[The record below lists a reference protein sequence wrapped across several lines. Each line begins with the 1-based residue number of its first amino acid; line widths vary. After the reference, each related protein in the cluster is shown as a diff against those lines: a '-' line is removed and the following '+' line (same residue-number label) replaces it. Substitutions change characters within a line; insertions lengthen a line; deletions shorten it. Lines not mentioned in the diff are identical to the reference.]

1 MVRAL
6 LTMGTAGLLAG
17 CAGCSP
23 RAETDGAADGRLNVV
38 TSLFPYYDFAR
49 QIGGEEIDLSLVVP
63 AGMDSHAFEP
73 TPADMRMIQEADIIF
88 CNGGEMENWLEQVLA
103 SLDTSDIQVV
113 TMMDFVDAV
122 EEEIVEGM
130 EDSGHGHEHGDAD
143 DWDADD
149 ADGWDADGADDWD
162 ADDADGGHDHDH
174 EHELDE
180 HIWTSPRT
188 AQVFARV
195 IGDALAGAD
204 PGHAALYGERTEAYI
219 GQLSALDREF
229 EELTAGSR
237 RHMMVVAD
245 KFPFRYLADDYGLEY
260 RAAFSGCSSDSEP
273 SAKTIAYLI
282 DLVREQ
288 EIPVVYYLELKTPRV
303 AEIIGEE
310 TGAEP
315 LLLHSCHNVTRRE
328 FESGVTY
335 LQLMEQNVENLRKGL
350 N

>member
-1 MVRAL
+1 MRGLQPA
-6 LTMGTAGLLAG
+6 GRRRTA
-17 CAGCSP
+17 
-23 RAETDGAADGRLNVV
+23 RRTGRLNVV

-143 DWDADD
+143 DDHMDD
-149 ADGWDADGADDWD
+149 ADGW
-162 ADDADGGHDHDH
+162 DADGGHDHDH

-180 HIWTSPRT
+180 HIWTSPRN

-204 PGHAALYGERTEAYI
+204 PGHAALYGSGRRRI
-219 GQLSALDREF
+219 SGSF
-229 EELTAGSR
+229 PPLTG
-237 RHMMVVAD
+237 
-245 KFPFRYLADDYGLEY
+245 
-260 RAAFSGCSSDSEP
+260 
-273 SAKTIAYLI
+273 
-282 DLVREQ
+282 
-288 EIPVVYYLELKTPRV
+288 
-303 AEIIGEE
+303 
-310 TGAEP
+310 
-315 LLLHSCHNVTRRE
+315 
-328 FESGVTY
+328 
-335 LQLMEQNVENLRKGL
+335 NLRS
-350 N
+350 